1 MMIDRKICLKYITTV
16 FALFIFTANT
26 FSQGYNEVI
35 DRYISQYPQE
45 RVYLHYDKSIYS
57 AGETIWFKAYL
68 RDGFEAANFSK
79 SMYVDFSDETGKV
92 LAHSMF
98 PIGESSSRG
107 QFEIPK
113 TYSGTVIQVRAYT
126 KWMLNFDTAFL
137 YKKTIK
143 VIPKGNSNIFIRPQK
158 LNVTA
163 NFFPEGGELVN
174 GIESKVAFLAT
185 DQYGKPVDLAGKVTN
200 NSGKKIADIV
210 TEHNGMGLFVMTPV
224 AGESYKVEWTAT
236 EGNSGTYNLPKAL
249 EQGVSLSVSPQLSG
263 AVYTITRSEQ
273 ASEAAKKVSIIGM
286 MYNRL
291 VYMANINLTDK
302 KNAEGSIPYKEL
314 PAGILQLTILD
325 ADKKPLSER
334 IVFVNNSDYTFP
346 IEVGLTKL
354 GLGKR
359 QENELSVHL
368 PEQNTLS
375 NLSVSVTDAGINTD
389 ATENIYSNLL
399 LTSQIK
405 GRVYNPSYY
414 FSEDFTKTFTH
425 LDLVM
430 LTQGWRRY
438 DWGKI
443 ARSEPIEIK
452 HAPDTGYLHFNGKVF
467 ATQQQIAAGGDMV
480 AILRV
485 KGDTS
490 QAGNSFIAMPIN
502 KDGTFEDRNISFMD
516 SITVFYSYSNKNS
529 PLRYSEVRFLED
541 KVTAPVKIEMDSR
554 DVLAT
559 KSVDSSGFGRDKYFS
574 TLNFTAQEE
583 GDLKDVVVTT
593 QAKTEIQKLDE
604 RYASGLFKGDAYQFD
619 LINDPFASSSMTI
632 FQYLQSRVPGL
643 QISNAQSTQPS
654 LSWRGSEPSLFLDEM
669 PTQVD
674 FLSSVNVSDV
684 AYIKVFRPPF
694 FGAMGGG
701 AGGGIAVYT
710 KRGGDV
716 QTTKSGGGIPSKV
729 IEGYTLM
736 KEFYSPNYITLDP
749 RHENQDLRSTIYWNP
764 IILLDNNGRTAKF
777 KFYNNDVTTSF
788 RIILEGVN
796 ADGKLVRIEKVVQ

>member
-1 MMIDRKICLKYITTV
+1 MMIDRKVCLKLIFV
-16 FALFIFTANT
+16 FLFQLLLFTNA
-26 FSQGYNEVI
+26 FAQGYNEVI

-68 RDGFEAANFSK
+68 RDGFEATNFSK
-79 SMYVDFSDETGKV
+79 SMYVDFSDENGKV

-98 PIGESSSRG
+98 PVAESSSRG
-107 QFEIPK
+107 QFDIPK
-113 TYSGTVIQVRAYT
+113 DYTGTVVQVRAYT

-143 VIPKGNSNIFIRPQK
+143 VIPKGNSNVFIRPQK

-163 NFFPEGGELVN
+163 NFFPEGGDLIN

-185 DQYGKPVDLAGKVTN
+185 DQYGKPVDLSGKVTSN
-200 NSGKKIADIV
+200 TGKKIAAIV
-210 TEHNGMGLFVMTPV
+210 TEHNGMGAFTLTPV
-224 AGESYKVEWTAT
+224 AGETYKVEWTAT
-236 EGNSGTYNLPKAL
+236 EGNNGTFTLPTVL
-249 EQGVSLSVSPQLSG
+249 QQGVSLTVSAQPTV
-263 AVYTITRSEQ
+263 AVYKIKRSGQTPE
-273 ASEAAKKVSIIGM
+273 SAKKVSIVGL

-291 VYMANINLTDK
+291 VYMANVNLVEKD
-302 KNAEGSIPYKEL
+302 NAEGSIPFSQL
-314 PAGILQLTILD
+314 PAGILQLTVLD

-334 IVFVNNSDYTFP
+334 IVFVNNKDYTFP
-346 IEVGLTKL
+346 VEVGLTKL

-375 NLSVSVTDAGINTD
+375 NLSVSVTDAGLHTD

-405 GRVYNPSYY
+405 GRVYNPAYY
-414 FSEDFTKTFTH
+414 FSEENIKASQH

-438 DWGKI
+438 DWDKI
-443 ARSEPIEIK
+443 AKSEPVEIK
-452 HAPDTGYLHFNGKVF
+452 HAPDTAYLYLNGKVF
-467 ATQQQIAAGGDMV
+467 ATEQQIQGGGDMV

-485 KGDTS
+485 NGDTS
-490 QAGNSFIAMPIN
+490 QSGNSFIVMPIN

-516 SITVFYSYSNKNS
+516 SVTVFYSYSNKNS
-529 PLRYSEVRFLED
+529 PLRYSEVRFLEN
-541 KVTAPVKIEMDSR
+541 KVTPPVKIEIDRR

-574 TLNFTAQEE
+574 TLNFTAWEE
-583 GDLKDVVVTT
+583 GDLKDVVVTAN
-593 QAKTEIQKLDE
+593 AKTEIQKLDE

-619 LINDPFASSSMTI
+619 LINDPFAASSMNI

-654 LSWRGSEPSLFLDEM
+654 LVWRGSAPSLFLDEM
-669 PTQVD
+669 PTQPE
-674 FLSSVNVSDV
+674 FLSSVNVADI
-684 AYIKVFRPPF
+684 AYVKVFRPPF

-716 QTTKSGGGIPSKV
+716 QTTRSGATIPSKV
-729 IEGYTLM
+729 IEGYTLI

-749 RHENQDLRSTIYWNP
+749 RHENQDLRSTVYWNP
-764 IILLDNNGRTAKF
+764 IVLLDGNGRTAKF

-788 RIILEGVN
+788 RIILEGIN

>member
-1 MMIDRKICLKYITTV
+1 MMIERKVCLKLIFV
-16 FALFIFTANT
+16 FLFQLLLFTNA
-26 FSQGYNEVI
+26 FAQAYNEVI

-68 RDGFEAANFSK
+68 RDGFEATNFSK
-79 SMYVDFSDETGKV
+79 SMYVDFSDENGKV

-98 PIGESSSRG
+98 PVAESSSRG
-107 QFEIPK
+107 QFDIPK
-113 TYSGTVIQVRAYT
+113 DYTGTVVQVRAYT
-126 KWMLNFDTAFL
+126 KWMLNFDTAFV

-143 VIPKGNSNIFIRPQK
+143 VIPKGNSNVFIRPQK

-163 NFFPEGGELVN
+163 NFFPEGGDLIN
-174 GIESKVAFLAT
+174 GIESKVAFLVT
-185 DQYGKPVDLAGKVTN
+185 DQYGKPVDLSGKVTSN
-200 NSGKKIADIV
+200 TGKKIADIV
-210 TEHNGMGLFVMTPV
+210 TEHNGMGAFTLTPV
-224 AGESYKVEWTAT
+224 AGETYKVEWTAT
-236 EGNSGTYNLPKAL
+236 EGNNGTFTLPTVL
-249 EQGVSLSVSPQLSG
+249 QQGVSLTVSAQPTG
-263 AVYTITRSEQ
+263 AVYKIKRSGQTPE
-273 ASEAAKKVSIIGM
+273 SAKKVSIVGL

-291 VYMANINLTDK
+291 VYMANVNLAEKD
-302 KNAEGSIPYKEL
+302 NAEGSIPFSQL
-314 PAGILQLTILD
+314 PAGILQLTVLD

-334 IVFVNNSDYTFP
+334 IVFVNNKDYTFP
-346 IEVGLTKL
+346 VEVGLTKL

-375 NLSVSVTDAGINTD
+375 NLSVSVTDAGLHTD

-405 GRVYNPSYY
+405 GRVYNPAYY
-414 FSEDFTKTFTH
+414 FSEENTKASAH

-438 DWGKI
+438 NWDKI
-443 ARSEPIEIK
+443 ARSEPMDIK
-452 HAPDTGYLHFNGKVF
+452 YAPDTAYLYFNGKVY
-467 ATQQQIAAGGDMV
+467 ATPQQIAAGGDMV

-485 KGDTS
+485 NGDTS

-516 SITVFYSYSNKNS
+516 SVTVFYSYSNKNS
-529 PLRYSEVRFLED
+529 PLRYSEVRFLEN

-559 KSVDSSGFGRDKYFS
+559 KSVDTSGFGRDKYFS
-574 TLNFTAQEE
+574 TLNFTAWEE
-583 GDLKDVVVTT
+583 GDLKDVVVTAN
-593 QAKTEIQKLDE
+593 AKTEIQKLDE

-619 LINDPFASSSMTI
+619 LINDPFAASSMNI

-654 LSWRGSEPSLFLDEM
+654 LVWRGSAPSLFLDEM
-669 PTQVD
+669 PTQPE
-674 FLSSVNVSDV
+674 FLSSVSVSDI

-716 QTTKSGGGIPSKV
+716 QTTRSGATIPSKV
-729 IEGYTLM
+729 IEGYTLI

-788 RIILEGVN
+788 RIILEGIN
-796 ADGKLVRIEKVVQ
+796 ADGKLVRIEKIIQ